1 MRYEK
6 GQKELTRSRILD
18 VASRRFRGEGVAA
31 VGLAGI
37 MQDADLTNGAFY
49 VHFKSK
55 EDLVQEVVVDTL
67 DRRLQAMIAAAAEGF
82 GLEHGIR
89 EYLSLQARDAPN
101 EGCVTAALVAEIARH
116 PKQTRDLFTRK
127 TGEFLDFIAD
137 NLAGRDPATRRKDAA
152 ALFGMMVGTLQ
163 LARAVNDRAM
173 SDQILEGGIEAGLA
187 IVRRQ
192 QQ

>member
-6 GQKELTRSRILD
+6 GQKELTRSRILE

-55 EDLVQEVVVDTL
+55 EDLVQEVVVNAL
-67 DRRLQAMIAAAAEGF
+67 EHGLQGMIAAAQGC
-82 GLEHGIR
+82 GLERGIR
-89 EYLSLQARDAPN
+89 AYLSPQARDAPD
-101 EGCVTAALVAEIARH
+101 EGCATAALVAEIARH
-116 PKQTRDLFTRK
+116 PEATRGLFTRK
-127 TGEFLDFIAD
+127 TGELLDFISA
-137 NLAGRDPATRRKDAA
+137 NLPGRDATTRRKDAA

-187 IVRRQ
+187 IVHRQ

>member
-1 MRYEK
+1 MRYVK
-6 GQKELTRSRILD
+6 GQKELTRSRILE

-37 MQDADLTNGAFY
+37 MHDADLTNGAFY

-55 EDLVQEVVVDTL
+55 EDLLQEVVVDTL
-67 DRRLQAMIAAAAEGF
+67 NRRLEAMIAASAEGL
-82 GLEHGIR
+82 GLEHEIR
-89 EYLSLQARDAPN
+89 DYLSPQARDAAD
-101 EGCVTAALVAEIARH
+101 EGCPTAALVAEIARH
-116 PKQTRDLFTRK
+116 PEETRDLFTRK
-127 TGEFLDFIAD
+127 IGEFLDLIAN
-137 NLAGRDPATRRKDAA
+137 NLPGRDPITQRKDAV

-163 LARAVNDRAM
+163 LARAVSDKAM

>member
-6 GQKELTRSRILD
+6 GQKEQTRSRILE

-67 DRRLQAMIAAAAEGF
+67 DRRLQAMIAAAEQGF

-89 EYLSLQARDAPN
+89 EYLSVEARDAPD
-101 EGCVTAALVAEIARH
+101 EGCPTAALVAEIARR
-116 PKQTRDLFTRK
+116 PGKTRDLFTRK
-127 TGEFLDFIAD
+127 IDEFLDFIAEG
-137 NLAGRDPATRRKDAA
+137 LPERDPVTRRRDAA
-152 ALFGMMVGTLQ
+152 ALFGLMVGTLQ
-163 LARAVNDRAM
+163 LARAVSDKAM

-187 IVRRQ
+187 IVHRK
-192 QQ
+192 